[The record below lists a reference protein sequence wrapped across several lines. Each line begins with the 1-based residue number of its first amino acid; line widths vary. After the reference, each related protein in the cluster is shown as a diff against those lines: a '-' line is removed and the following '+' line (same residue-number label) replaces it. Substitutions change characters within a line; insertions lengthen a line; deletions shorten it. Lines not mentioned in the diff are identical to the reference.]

1 MDRSQIRLTEE
12 EARST
17 RRLNIERKPLKCL
30 GCGRMILTDRC
41 HRFCRVCQ
49 RRNRRNQFHLPKL
62 GRIGLPLSE
71 FGALPSL

>member
-1 MDRSQIRLTEE
+1 METTRMRLTEE

-17 RRLNIERKPLKCL
+17 RRLNLERKNLKCL
-30 GCGRMILTDRC
+30 GCGRWIVTDRC

-62 GRIGLPLSE
+62 GRLGMPLNDL
-71 FGALPSL
+71 GALAAL